1 MRPIR
6 KRNAANRR
14 RQSPPIFLTLL
25 SAGTRGTVLSMCLV
39 VTNVHDM
46 FIFKMAQRKSRMRLG
61 RPVDDAI
68 VVAFTIRVSALT
80 LARLT
85 GRVLFA
91 DGVIRSAEIE
101 IADGRIAALRPLAE
115 VADDS
120 LLILPGIIDLHGDA
134 FERQLMPRPRVH
146 FPPVL
151 ALVETDRQLLAN
163 GITTAYHGLTLSW
176 EPGLRGA
183 DAGRDFMAAL
193 TTARP
198 HLGCDTRLHLR
209 FETFNLDMVDEVE
222 AWLAEGKVDLLAFNE
237 HTAGIAWAVGNNKS
251 IGELL
256 GRTGLDETTF
266 RALVDRVFVRR
277 TEVPAAVERLAKAA
291 VQAGIPLVSHDDDS
305 PEERAHYRALGCRI
319 SEFPADRATASEAI
333 AAGDATVLGAPNVLR
348 GGSHLNRLGAADAA
362 AAGLCS
368 VLSSDYYYPAWLH
381 APFLLEQ
388 HGTLPL
394 AKAWDL
400 VSRNAAQAAGLA
412 DRGAIAPGLR
422 ADLVLI
428 DDGDR
433 ALPIVRA
440 TIVAGELRFASA
452 APPAWYA

>member
-1 MRPIR
+1 
-6 KRNAANRR
+6 
-14 RQSPPIFLTLL
+14 
-25 SAGTRGTVLSMCLV
+25 
-39 VTNVHDM
+39 
-46 FIFKMAQRKSRMRLG
+46 
-61 RPVDDAI
+61 
-68 VVAFTIRVSALT
+68 LT
-80 LARLT
+80 LAHLT
-85 GRVLFA
+85 GRVLAA
-91 DGVIRSAEIE
+91 DGIIRPAEIA
-101 IADGRIAALRPLAE
+101 IADGRIAAVTPLVEA
-115 VADDS
+115 ADDS

-183 DAGRDFMAAL
+183 EAGRDFMSAL
-193 TTARP
+193 MAARP
-198 HLGCDTRLHLR
+198 RLGCDTRLHLR

-222 AWLAEGKVDLLAFNE
+222 AWLTEGKIDLLAFNE
-237 HTAGIAWAVGNNKS
+237 HTAGIASAINNKS

-256 GRTGLDETTF
+256 GRTGLDETAF
-266 RALVDRVFVRR
+266 RALVDRVFARR
-277 TEVPAAVERLAKAA
+277 GEVPAAVERLAKAA

-319 SEFPADRATASEAI
+319 SEFPFDRATASEAI
-333 AAGDATVLGAPNVLR
+333 AAGDATVLGAPNVMR

-368 VLSSDYYYPAWLH
+368 VLSSDYYYPALLH
-381 APFLLEQ
+381 APFLLDQ
-388 HGTLPL
+388 RGALTL

-400 VSRNAAQAAGLA
+400 VSRNAAQAVGLT
-412 DRGAIAPGLR
+412 DRGAIAPGLC

-428 DDGDR
+428 DDSDR
-433 ALPIVRA
+433 ALPMVRA

-452 APPAWYA
+452 ALPPAWYA